1 MNTKDQNNFSAPLP
15 LPPERVRQGDYYLYR
30 FSLLRYDVHLAAIH
44 CLKWYVASVNQ
55 EMDSARCRLLLTHT
69 ECLLCLRIRKS
80 EWEDSERRD
89 LLLKAAGKRIQE
101 VKATLTLLSE
111 GEVPLSLKEQM
122 LTEFTSL
129 SKEW

>member
-1 MNTKDQNNFSAPLP
+1 MNTKDQNNFSTPLP

-30 FSLLRYDVHLAAIH
+30 FSILSYDVHLAAIH
-44 CLKWYVASVNQ
+44 SLKWYLAFVNK

-101 VKATLTLLSE
+101 VKATLVLLSE
-111 GEVPLSLKEQM
+111 GRVPLSLKEQM
-122 LTEFTSL
+122 LAEFTSL